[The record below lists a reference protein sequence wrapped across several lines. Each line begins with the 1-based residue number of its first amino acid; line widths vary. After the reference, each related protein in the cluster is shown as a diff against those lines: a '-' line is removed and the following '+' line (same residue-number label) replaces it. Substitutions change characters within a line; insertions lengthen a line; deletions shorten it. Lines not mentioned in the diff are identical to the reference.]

1 MLVINYAVRS
11 SGVNARAVIFS
22 YLHTFTFLP
31 IPRSL
36 FPAGFHAAVSIDFFQ
51 HHQNYYLKHVF
62 SREIQM
68 LLLAF
73 EFSSVFIF

>member
-1 MLVINYAVRS
+1 MLPFPSIS
-11 SGVNARAVIFS
+11 SNTTKTTIWNMF
-22 YLHTFTFLP
+22 
-31 IPRSL
+31 
-36 FPAGFHAAVSIDFFQ
+36 
-51 HHQNYYLKHVF
+51 F